1 MLHVLASFFGPIF
14 AKELIEMARR
24 KRYYFNRLL
33 YGFALLLALYFT
45 WETYRWYGPA
55 RGGGATIRAQAEMA
69 EHFAVTV
76 LIIQFAAVFVFVPL
90 FLCGTIASERE
101 EHTLDLLRT
110 TRLCDRDIVMG
121 KLGSRMAA
129 LLFLVLS
136 GLPVLSLIMFFGG
149 VDPLSLAMATAAT
162 VGALLFVGAHA
173 IYFSAISKTPTV
185 ALVRTYWWLALE
197 LVILPYAVLLPVFAI
212 LMEFVPAL
220 AVKMIA
226 EWILALGTC
235 IHPVGPFVVAIVP
248 EAHDI
253 ADAKL
258 GEWFFPFT
266 LVLPA
271 GLSCLLIWL
280 TVRSLYGDP
289 RPLSFRIGRFDP
301 LRWLRDRLLWP
312 FRRLQASL
320 DRRREPFNKFVP
332 GCREV
337 GNPLWQRSRYARVYD
352 RDGHIGRIQWAG
364 WIFAWFFIFLIGVC
378 EPRALEREAAE
389 VFLPIAWIAVAGL
402 TAIFAGCSLVG
413 DRRRGFLDQMLL
425 TPLSAREII
434 DGTLLAVWQ
443 HMARL
448 FWLPWLLGLFF
459 ALTGGSWA
467 PGMLCSLI
475 TAALFCTL
483 IALHG
488 VLCSLTARTLP
499 GALVPTFVFPLVV
512 TLGNVLVLLVFEKA
526 HAFVL
531 WFGATAFLFGAVFA
545 ITAGRSPAWS
555 LRLRWLL
562 SAPRSLVTSLFKPVS
577 NSFTLLS
584 ALPMPRRSTTLAV
597 SSFFVASH
605 LVAVSVATCWLWIDE
620 PRAFPGLAMNPAFWV
635 GIFLERHAPHG
646 QLGDV
651 CIPGV
656 LCYWFALAVHF
667 VWMRAWMIRNFDRL
681 VGRTDQRTIAVP
693 LPSTLED
700 RPIAHVPSEPDMLA
714 VP

>member
-24 KRYYFNRLL
+24 KRYYFNRIL
-33 YGFALLLALYFT
+33 YGLALLLALYMT
-45 WETYRWYGPA
+45 WENYRWRVALAP
-55 RGGGATIRAQAEMA
+55 GGGATIRAQAEMA

-76 LIIQFAAVFVFVPL
+76 LIMQFAAVFVFVPL

-110 TRLCDRDIVMG
+110 TRLCDRDIVLG

-129 LLFLVLS
+129 LLLLVLS

-149 VDPLSLAMATAAT
+149 VDPFGLALATAAT

-212 LMEFVPAL
+212 LIEFLPAL

-235 IHPVGPFVVAIVP
+235 IHPAGPFVVAIVP
-248 EAHDI
+248 EAYDI

-301 LRWLRDRLLWP
+301 LRWLRDQLLSP
-312 FRRLQASL
+312 FRRLQAFL
-320 DRRREPFNKFVP
+320 DLRREPFNKFVP

-337 GNPLWQRSRYARVYD
+337 GNPLWQRARYARVYD

-364 WIFAWFFIFLIGVC
+364 WIFAWFFVFLIGVC

-389 VFLPIAWIAVAGL
+389 GFLPVAWIAVAGL
-402 TAIFAGCSLVG
+402 TAIFAGCSLIG
-413 DRRRGFLDQMLL
+413 DRRRGFLEQMLL
-425 TPLSAREII
+425 TPLSAREMI

-459 ALTGGSWA
+459 AFTGGSWP

-499 GALVPTFVFPLVV
+499 GALVPTFVFPLLV
-512 TLGNVLVLLVFEKA
+512 TLGNVLVLLVFEKV

-531 WFGATAFLFGAVFA
+531 WFGAAAFMAAAVFMM
-545 ITAGRSPAWS
+545 
-555 LRLRWLL
+555 
-562 SAPRSLVTSLFKPVS
+562 PRSL
-577 NSFTLLS
+577 
-584 ALPMPRRSTTLAV
+584 TTFAV
-597 SSFFVASH
+597 SSFFMATH
-605 LVAVSVATCWLWIDE
+605 LVIVLAATCWLWIDDM
-620 PRAFPGLAMNPAFWV
+620 RAFPGLAMNPGYWV
-635 GIFLERHAPHG
+635 GIFLDRHPPHRHG
-646 QLGDV
+646 DAQLA
-651 CIPGV
+651 GV
-656 LCYWFALAVHF
+656 TMYWAALAVHF

-681 VGRTDQRTIAVP
+681 VGRTDQRTLAVS
-693 LPSTLED
+693 LPSTVEE
-700 RPIAHVPSEPDMLA
+700 RPIAQVPRDPDALA